1 MIDPRKRL
9 EDIEEQ
15 LVMNAKLKIEDV
27 NWLIRQAKRV
37 EELEETLHVINAVRY
52 IPDEVGKEVQRALE

>member
-37 EELEETLHVINAVRY
+37 EELEKENRRY
-52 IPDEVGKEVQRALE
+52 EQALRESK